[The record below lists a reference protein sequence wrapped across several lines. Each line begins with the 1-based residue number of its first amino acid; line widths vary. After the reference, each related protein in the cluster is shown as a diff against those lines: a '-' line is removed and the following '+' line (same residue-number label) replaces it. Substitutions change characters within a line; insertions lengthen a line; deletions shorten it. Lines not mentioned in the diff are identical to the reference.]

1 VSSCSL
7 ESGARSDAGYARK
20 SAEPGLVSLVL
31 AAVWVWS
38 FDPLQLL
45 ALALGAAMYARR
57 AHMLARRGRPLAVW
71 RQFAFYGGLGV
82 ILLAL
87 VSPIDHM
94 GEERLFFVHMVQHI
108 LLGDLG
114 ALLIVLGLTGPVL
127 RPVLA
132 LPAVGRLRVLAHPL
146 VALPLWAIDLYLW
159 HLPPVYQAALEYEVV
174 HAVEHL
180 SFFGFGALMWAALL
194 EPLPGP
200 AWFGTGAKVLY
211 VAVVRLLEAVLA
223 NFFLW
228 SGAVF
233 YPRYAEAERLRGIS
247 PLADQ
252 NLAGAVMLIEGS
264 IVTLGAF
271 AWIFLRW
278 MADGELR
285 QELVE
290 HGVDERV
297 AARAVRYGRGRELER
312 ALQEEVTG

>member
-1 VSSCSL
+1 MSV
-7 ESGARSDAGYARK
+7 GPSD
-20 SAEPGLVSLVL
+20 
-31 AAVWVWS
+31 VWVWS

-45 ALALGAAMYARR
+45 ALALGGAMYARR
-57 AHMLARRGRPLAVW
+57 ARSLARRGRPLPTW
-71 RQFAFYGGLGV
+71 RRLAFYGGLGLV
-82 ILLAL
+82 LLAL
-87 VSPIDHM
+87 VSPVDHV
-94 GEERLFFVHMVQHI
+94 GEERLFSVHMVQHI
-108 LLGDLG
+108 LLGDLA
-114 ALLIVLGLTGPVL
+114 ALLLVLGLTGPVL

-132 LPAVGRLRVLAHPL
+132 LLTVGRLRVLAHPL

-159 HLPPVYQAALEYEVV
+159 HAPTLYQAALDYEVV
-174 HAVEHL
+174 HALEHL
-180 SFFGFGALMWAALL
+180 CFFGFGALMWAALL

-200 AWFGTGAKVLY
+200 AWFGTGAKLLY
-211 VAVVRLLEAVLA
+211 VAAVRLLEAVLA

-228 SGAVF
+228 SGMVF
-233 YPRYAEAERLRGIS
+233 YPRYAAAERLFGIS

-290 HGVDERV
+290 RGVDERV
-297 AARAVRYGRGRELER
+297 AARAVRYGRGRELEQH
-312 ALQEEVTG
+312 LSEEVPR